1 MRSGTPELAGPVG
14 AVNVVRVGPGGRTS
28 GNILDG
34 EGLLSGPRTAGQAI
48 AGRRALIV
56 GAGGV
61 GSAITFAVT
70 NAGVRELAVFDV
82 ATDRARQPLARLTA
96 AGSAAHVRPPIA
108 AEFDVVI
115 NASPADMQ
123 APSWPMWLSRPGSPR
138 AADDRSRAG
147 LFRPAGHCHVRPLGA
162 RDGRVFGLPFGGWS
176 PGAITRG
183 HGSMRVLQLQLGARR
198 RAAWRGI

>member
-123 APSWPMWLSRPGSPR
+123 PGDPLPIDCARLDASAIVADVVIQAGFTPR
-138 AADDRSRAG
+138 
-147 LFRPAGHCHVRPLGA
+147 C
-162 RDGRVFGLPFGGWS
+162 
-176 PGAITRG
+176 
-183 HGSMRVLQLQLGARR
+183 
-198 RAAWRGI
+198 

>member
-123 APSWPMWLSRPGSPR
+123 PGDPLPIDCARLDAS
-138 AADDRSRAG
+138 AIVADVVIQAG
-147 LFRPAGHCHVRPLGA
+147 FTPLLMIARERGYFVQPGTVMSDHSVPEMAESLACPLGA
-162 RDGRVFGLPFGGWS
+162 GVQAQS
-176 PGAITRG
+176 PEA
-183 HGSMRVLQLQLGARR
+183 MAR
-198 RAAWRGI
+198 